1 MLLGYFISTTGTKT
15 GKLKEAYI
23 MATLAEIRA
32 KLREQ
37 EDRKGGGSNQQSGG
51 DNAIYPH
58 WNMAEGTEAVLR
70 FLPDADSDNV
80 FFWKE
85 RLMIKLPF
93 AGIKGQTDSRP
104 VTVNVPCMEMYGET
118 CPVLS
123 EVRGWFKDPALEDQG
138 RKYWKKRSY
147 IFQGFVADD
156 PLNED
161 SKPENPIRRFII
173 GPQIFQ
179 IIKGALMDPEME
191 ELPTDYVRG
200 VDFRIKKTSKGGYA
214 DYSTSQWSRR
224 ERALTDEEKAAIDT
238 HGLHNLDDFLP
249 KKPGEVEVKVIQEM
263 FEASVDGEAYDPNRW
278 GQYFRAPGM
287 SAPTGDP
294 NSSKPAAPIA
304 ETKTA
309 PMTPKEEDANAGV
322 TRDESGTPSAPEAST
337 ATTEDKPSS
346 ERAQDILKMIR
357 DRQS

>member
-1 MLLGYFISTTGTKT
+1 
-15 GKLKEAYI
+15 

-37 EDRKGGGSNQQSGG
+37 EDRKGGGNNSGG

-58 WNMAEGTEAVLR
+58 WNMSEGSEAVLR
-70 FLPDADSDNV
+70 FLPDRDPENV

-118 CPVLS
+118 CNILN
-123 EVRGWFKDPALEDQG
+123 EVRGWFKDKSLEDQG

-147 IFQGFVADD
+147 IFQGFVTDNPIKDD
-156 PLNED
+156 ETP
-161 SKPENPIRRFII
+161 SNPIRRFII

-191 ELPTDYVRG
+191 DLPTDYARG

-224 ERALTDEEKAAIDT
+224 ERALTDEEKSAVET
-238 HGLHNLDDFLP
+238 NGLYNLNDFLP
-249 KKPGEVEVKVIQEM
+249 KKPSDVEVKVMQEM
-263 FEASVDGEAYDPNRW
+263 FEASVDGEAYDPDRF

-294 NSSKPAAPIA
+294 NKAA
-304 ETKTA
+304 
-309 PMTPKEEDANAGV
+309 
-322 TRDESGTPSAPEAST
+322 TPSASKTVEETKVETPAAQPVTQEPVAQPTTTST
-337 ATTEDKPSS
+337 ETDDKPSS

-357 DRQS
+357 ERQS